1 MANKKQANKE
11 QEIMGMFGKHSD
23 IACRNF
29 EVSNNKLCLF
39 YIDCLINKELFASG
53 IVGAITKIIEEKDI
67 DKVKILDKLEKEFLA
82 VATVKRVSTSEEIKE
97 EIFNGGVVIA
107 ANSEKECLA
116 VNVAGYSKRA
126 IAEPPTSSV
135 VRGPREGFIE
145 DIETNLSLIRRRLKS
160 STLAVKR
167 VKCGK
172 RTNTNIALVYLDD
185 IVNPYVVKDLEDR
198 LNEIQIDG
206 IIDSYYLEEL
216 LTESGEKFFKK
227 IGNTEK
233 PDVAAARILEGR
245 VAILVDGSP
254 IVLTAP
260 FILFEDMQSPG
271 DYYDIPQR
279 TSFVRFVRFV
289 GLILAILLPGM
300 YVALQS
306 YHYRV
311 LPINFLISLLSS
323 IEGIS
328 FPPILEIL
336 FVLFLFE
343 ILNEASVRMP
353 KQLGM
358 ALSIIGALVL
368 GDTAVQAGIIT
379 PPSIVVVAIS
389 GITLYIIPNESSE
402 AGLLRTLFTIV
413 GGISGFYGIFL
424 GFIILATYL
433 VSIESYYTPYMAPYA
448 PSVATDKKDG
458 FIKKPLSHMIYR
470 PKSFVTL
477 NSIRQQPKNGKKE
490 KVKTSNKE
498 EFVSKFKKQ
507 GRSQDGTN

>member
-1 MANKKQANKE
+1 MAKTKQNIKEDIMNLFNKNA
-11 QEIMGMFGKHSD
+11 D
-23 IACRNF
+23 ITIRNF
-29 EVSNNKLCLF
+29 YVCNKQINLF

-53 IVGAITKIIEEKDI
+53 LVSAIVKLEEQKDI
-67 DKVKILDKLEKEFLA
+67 EGNLLEVLQTKLIAVSSVEKIN
-82 VATVKRVSTSEEIKE
+82 EEQKIKE
-97 EIFNGGVVIA
+97 EIFAGSVIIQVQG
-107 ANSEKECLA
+107 EKEYLA
-116 VNVAGYSKRA
+116 VNVSGNAKRA
-126 IAEPPTSSV
+126 IAEPPTASV

-145 DIETNLSLIRRRLKS
+145 DIDTNLALIRRRLKTS
-160 STLAVKR
+160 SLAVER
-167 VKCGK
+167 LTVGK
-172 RTNTNIALVYLDD
+172 RTNTSIVLIYLDD
-185 IVNPYVVKDLEDR
+185 VADKKVVKELKKRIEDI
-198 LNEIQIDG
+198 NIDG
-206 IIDSYYLEEL
+206 ILDSYYLEEL
-216 LTESGEKFFKK
+216 LTKNSAKFFRKL
-227 IGNTEK
+227 GNTEK
-233 PDVAAARILEGR
+233 PDVLTAKILEGR
-245 VAILVDGSP
+245 VGMLVDGSP
-254 IVLTAP
+254 IALSAP
-260 FILFEDMQSPG
+260 FILFEDMQSPS

-279 TSFVRFVRFV
+279 ASFVRFVRFV

-402 AGLLRTLFTIV
+402 AGLLRTLFTII
-413 GGISGFYGIFL
+413 GGIAGFYGIFL
-424 GFIILATYL
+424 GFIILATHL
-433 VSIESYYTPYMAPYA
+433 VSMQSYYVPYMAPYA
-448 PSVATDKKDG
+448 PNVDEDKKDG
-458 FIKKPLSHMIYR
+458 FTKKPLTHMKNR
-470 PKSFVTL
+470 PQSLKTQNLVRQKLKS
-477 NSIRQQPKNGKKE
+477 KNKGAK
-490 KVKTSNKE
+490 
-498 EFVSKFKKQ
+498 
-507 GRSQDGTN
+507 

>member
-1 MANKKQANKE
+1 MAEKQVLENKILSFFNKDADV
-11 QEIMGMFGKHSD
+11 QTRKFKIGKKT
-23 IACRNF
+23 I
-29 EVSNNKLCLF
+29 CLF
-39 YIDCLINKELFASG
+39 YVDCLINKELFASG
-53 IVGAITKIIEEKDI
+53 IVFAIN
-67 DKVKILDKLEKEFLA
+67 KLESSVGENVDFLQKLEDKFLA
-82 VATVKRVSTSEEIKE
+82 VSAVRRVSQKKEIQEEILSG
-97 EIFNGGVVIA
+97 NVLIA
-107 ANSEKECLA
+107 VDQEMELLS
-116 VNVAGYSKRA
+116 VSIPGFSKRG
-126 IAEPPTSSV
+126 ITEPPTASV

-145 DIETNLSLIRRRLKS
+145 DLETNISMLRRRLKTPS
-160 STLAVKR
+160 FAVKR
-167 VKCGK
+167 MSCGV
-172 RTNTNIALVYLDD
+172 RTKTKVALVYLYGV
-185 IVNPYVVKDLEDR
+185 VNPYVVKRLEQR
-198 LNEIQIDG
+198 LQEINIDG
-206 IIDSYYLEEL
+206 IVDSYYLEEL
-216 LTESGEKFFKK
+216 LTDSNEKFFKK
-227 IGNTEK
+227 LGNTEK
-233 PDVAAARILEGR
+233 PDVATARVLEGR
-245 VAILVDGSP
+245 VAIMVDGSP

-260 FILFEDMQSPG
+260 FVLFEDMQSPG

-279 TSFVRFVRFV
+279 TTFVRFVRFV

-389 GITLYIIPNESSE
+389 GITLYIIPNQSSE
-402 AGLLRTLFTIV
+402 ASLLRTAFTII
-413 GGISGFYGIFL
+413 GGIAGFYGIFL
-424 GFIILATYL
+424 GFIVLTAYL
-433 VSIESYYTPYMAPYA
+433 VSIHSYRAPYMAPYA

-458 FIKKPLSHMIYR
+458 FVKKPLENMIFR
-470 PKSFVTL
+470 PKSFMTL
-477 NSIRQQPKNGKKE
+477 NSIRQQSKGGKKQ
-490 KVKTSNKE
+490 KVKQKKKFQILKSGTKTVEGDENGSN
-498 EFVSKFKKQ
+498 
-507 GRSQDGTN
+507 

>member
-1 MANKKQANKE
+1 MATKKDITQKILDLFNKNAEVVVRKFFVCE
-11 QEIMGMFGKHSD
+11 KH
-23 IACRNF
+23 IN
-29 EVSNNKLCLF
+29 LF
-39 YIDCLINKELFASG
+39 FIDCLINKELFASG
-53 IVGAITKIIEEKDI
+53 IIGGINKLEESKGSKEKII
-67 DKVKILDKLEKEFLA
+67 DKLEKELIA
-82 VATVKRVSTSEEIKE
+82 VSTIKRIKEEKEIQE
-97 EIFNGGVVIA
+97 EIFNGGVIIQI
-107 ANSEKECLA
+107 EGEEWLLA
-116 VNVAGYSKRA
+116 VNTAGYSKRA
-126 IAEPPTSSV
+126 ITEPPTASV

-145 DIETNLSLIRRRLKS
+145 DIETNISLIRRRLKTPS
-160 STLAVKR
+160 LAIKR
-167 VKCGK
+167 LTVGE
-172 RTNTNIALVYLDD
+172 RTNTSIALVYLDD
-185 IVNPYVVKDLEDR
+185 IVNHKVVKELEKNIKSID
-198 LNEIQIDG
+198 IDG
-206 IIDSYYLEEL
+206 VIDSYYLEEL
-216 LTESGEKFFKK
+216 LTKSSSKFFKK
-227 IGNTEK
+227 LGNTEK
-233 PDVAAARILEGR
+233 PDVLTAKILEGR
-245 VAILVDGSP
+245 VGIIVDGSP
-254 IVLTAP
+254 IVLSAP

-402 AGLLRTLFTIV
+402 ASLLRTLFTIV
-413 GGISGFYGIFL
+413 GGVAGFYGIFL
-424 GFIILATYL
+424 GFIILATHL
-433 VSIESYYTPYMAPYA
+433 VSIQSYFAPYMAPYA
-448 PSVATDKKDG
+448 PSVDIDKKDG
-458 FIKKPLSHMIYR
+458 FTKKPLSYMSTR
-470 PKSFVTL
+470 PQSLRIK
-477 NSIRQQPKNGKKE
+477 NIIRQRS
-490 KVKTSNKE
+490 KTKS
-498 EFVSKFKKQ
+498 Q
-507 GRSQDGTN
+507 GGNADGVN

>member
-1 MANKKQANKE
+1 MAKKQKDNIETKVLNLFNKYA
-11 QEIMGMFGKHSD
+11 D
-23 IACRNF
+23 ISVRKFFVC
-29 EVSNNKLCLF
+29 EKQICLF

-53 IVGAITKIIEEKDI
+53 IVSGIIKLEEQEI
-67 DKVKILDKLEKEFLA
+67 ESSKILETLETKLISVSSIERLSEKSK
-82 VATVKRVSTSEEIKE
+82 VQE
-97 EIFNGGVVIA
+97 EIFNGAVIIVVEG
-107 ANSEKECLA
+107 EKQMLSI
-116 VNVAGYSKRA
+116 NTAGFAKRA
-126 IAEPPTSSV
+126 ISEPPTASV

-145 DIETNLSLIRRRLKS
+145 DLETNLSMIRRRLKS
-160 STLAVKR
+160 PTLAVKR
-167 VKCGK
+167 LSVGE
-172 RTNTNIALVYLDD
+172 RTNTNIALVFLEDVANSQV
-185 IVNPYVVKDLEDR
+185 IKDLEQR
-198 LNEIQIDG
+198 LNNIDIDG

-216 LTESGEKFFKK
+216 LTKNGSKFFKK
-227 IGNTEK
+227 LGNTEK
-233 PDVAAARILEGR
+233 PDVITAKILEGR
-245 VAILVDGSP
+245 VAIIVDGSP
-254 IVLTAP
+254 IVLSAP
-260 FILFEDMQSPG
+260 FILFEDMQSPS

-413 GGISGFYGIFL
+413 GGISGFYGILL
-424 GFIILATYL
+424 GFIILATHL
-433 VSIESYYTPYMAPYA
+433 VSMESYDAPYMAPYA
-448 PSVATDKKDG
+448 PSVDIDKKDG
-458 FIKKPLSHMIYR
+458 FTKKPLSHMVYR
-470 PKSFVTL
+470 PKSFVL
-477 NSIRQQPKNGKKE
+477 KENIRQRNNKIKNII
-490 KVKTSNKE
+490 
-498 EFVSKFKKQ
+498 KQ
-507 GRSQDGTN
+507 GED

>member
-1 MANKKQANKE
+1 MATKKDITQKILDLFNKNAEVEVRKFFVCE
-11 QEIMGMFGKHSD
+11 KH
-23 IACRNF
+23 IN
-29 EVSNNKLCLF
+29 LF
-39 YIDCLINKELFASG
+39 VIDCLINKELFASG
-53 IVGAITKIIEEKDI
+53 IIGGINKLEESKNPQEKII
-67 DKVKILDKLEKEFLA
+67 DKLEKELIA
-82 VATVKRVSTSEEIKE
+82 VSTIKRIKEEKEIQE
-97 EIFNGGVVIA
+97 EIFNGGVIIQI
-107 ANSEKECLA
+107 EGEEWLLA
-116 VNVAGYSKRA
+116 VNTAGYSKRA
-126 IAEPPTSSV
+126 ITEPPTASV

-145 DIETNLSLIRRRLKS
+145 DIETNISLIRRRLKTPS
-160 STLAVKR
+160 LAIKR
-167 VKCGK
+167 LTVGE
-172 RTNTNIALVYLDD
+172 RTNTSIALVYLDD
-185 IVNPYVVKDLEDR
+185 VVNHKVVKELEKNIKSID
-198 LNEIQIDG
+198 IDG
-206 IIDSYYLEEL
+206 VIDSYYLEEL
-216 LTESGEKFFKK
+216 LTKSSSKFFKK
-227 IGNTEK
+227 LGNTEK
-233 PDVAAARILEGR
+233 PDVLTAKILEGR
-245 VAILVDGSP
+245 VGIIVDGSP
-254 IVLTAP
+254 IVLSAP

-311 LPINFLISLLSS
+311 LPINFLITLLSS

-402 AGLLRTLFTIV
+402 ASLLRTLFTIV
-413 GGISGFYGIFL
+413 GGVAGFYGIFL
-424 GFIILATYL
+424 GFIILATHL
-433 VSIESYYTPYMAPYA
+433 VSIQSYFAPYMAPYA
-448 PSVATDKKDG
+448 PSVDIDKKDG
-458 FIKKPLSHMIYR
+458 FTKKPLSYMSTR
-470 PKSFVTL
+470 PQSLRIK
-477 NSIRQQPKNGKKE
+477 NIIRQRS
-490 KVKTSNKE
+490 KTKS
-498 EFVSKFKKQ
+498 Q
-507 GRSQDGTN
+507 GGNADGVN